1 MHALARAL
9 DRHHQQRRRRCTCT
23 HAHHAYGNQRI
34 ARARRAASCCA
45 AFGARSIRSA
55 SAGCMHG
62 YCPRAPIRSPAS
74 PNNCRR
80 ARGSQL
86 GRSKCGTNRARST
99 SWQEIDC
106 MHADRSRVTMHSCV
120 AALRPG
126 PARGTDDGR
135 SSDPDRS
142 RAPLHMQVARC
153 CRARRWIDQCTLL
166 P

>member
-1 MHALARAL
+1 MHAMHALARAL

-23 HAHHAYGNQRI
+23 HAHHAYGNKRI
-34 ARARRAASCCA
+34 ARARHAASCCA

-86 GRSKCGTNRARST
+86 GCGTNRTRST
-99 SWQEIDC
+99 SWQETACRSIESD
-106 MHADRSRVTMHSCV
+106 HAFMRRSVTSGSGTRHGRWKK
-120 AALRPG
+120 LRSG
-126 PARGTDDGR
+126 
-135 SSDPDRS
+135 S

>member
-1 MHALARAL
+1 L
-9 DRHHQQRRRRCTCT
+9 DRHRQQRRRRCTCT

-34 ARARRAASCCA
+34 ARARHAASCCA

-62 YCPRAPIRSPAS
+62 SGYCPRAPIRSLAS
-74 PNNCRR
+74 PRR

-99 SWQEIDC
+99 SWQETACRSIESD
-106 MHADRSRVTMHSCV
+106 HAFMRRSVMS
-120 AALRPG
+120 G
-126 PARGTDDGR
+126 SGTRHGR
-135 SSDPDRS
+135 WKKFRS
-142 RAPLHMQVARC
+142 GSRSPLHMDAMQVARC